1 MADEQEALE
10 EFTRKIQ
17 EAGGATDG
25 MIKNLKDAENSLG
38 NFSKRTVADVAKGVQ
53 SFSGSVINGSK
64 NFDAL
69 LPIVDALG
77 SAIAGVAGAM
87 PFIGVGAAKFVE
99 GATEASKFL
108 IGELGKQVGTFQS
121 VSKSGVIAAG
131 GMTAFSK
138 QAFGSRLTLQQFGRV
153 VTDNSKAL
161 AAMSGSAYDGVEAFS
176 QVSSKLSGDQGM
188 FARRLGMSAE
198 QIADMTAGFMK
209 QQTRLGRTQGRGA
222 EQLLGTTTTYIK
234 ELDLLSKITGE
245 NRQELQKQQEAT
257 LRETRFSAMVAGMK
271 EKEGK
276 KLLDFVSVISSS
288 SPRIAAGM
296 KDLLTAGTATTEEGR
311 QLMMLS
317 GGRARDIAKQLQTGA
332 IDQVT
337 ATKMLQDAIGPNL
350 ERFRGLSAILGDSNE
365 MTAGFAENLAFATR
379 ELTSYAELVEQS
391 NKQMDGA
398 DPLIVDM
405 TEAQKNIED
414 FAMNLNNVILEM
426 MPATGKIVNV
436 LTDGLA
442 KVSNM
447 VDTGFKVMNG
457 EITVMDAVFNEF
469 DGKKASP
476 KEYQEKARQEIKQKI
491 TQEVQQRKDA
501 ATKAGKDFT
510 AEDEA
515 KAKQYAINKVKNPY
529 RFRDGSMMDA
539 IDAVKSEFVQMA
551 KGGIANFPNTGAL
564 AMLHGTE
571 AVVPL
576 PDGRSIPISIN
587 TDEMAKAL
595 SPKGVAG
602 ANSSTLPSGITAEAL
617 TPAVATA
624 VNEVRAEANTLASAD
639 NELMQKQNNKLDEL
653 IRLMG
658 KQVYVSEQT
667 RSQLM

>member
-1 MADEQEALE
+1 MADEQQALE

-38 NFSKRTVADVAKGVQ
+38 NFAKKSVADVAKGVQ
-53 SFSGSVINGSK
+53 SFGGSVINGSK

-69 LPIVDALG
+69 LPVVDALG
-77 SAIAGVAGAM
+77 SAMAGLAGAI
-87 PFIGVGAAKFVE
+87 PLVGVGAAKFVE

-108 IGELGKQVGTFQS
+108 IGELGKQVGTFQE

-131 GMTAFSK
+131 GMTQFSK
-138 QAFGSRLTLQQFGRV
+138 QAFGSRLTLQQFSRV

-161 AAMSGSAYDGVEAFS
+161 AAMSGSAYDGVSAFS
-176 QVSSKLSGDQGM
+176 QVTSVLTDDQGM

-198 QIADMTAGFMK
+198 EINEMTAGFMK
-209 QQTRLGRTQGRGA
+209 QQTRLGRTQGRGT
-222 EQLLGTTTTYIK
+222 EELLGTTTTYIK

-271 EKEGK
+271 QEEGK
-276 KLLDFVSVISSS
+276 KLLDFVSVIGSS

-317 GGRARDIAKQLQTGA
+317 GGRARDIAKQLQSGA

-350 ERFRGLSAILGDSNE
+350 ERFRGLSMILGDSNE
-365 MTAGFAENLAFATR
+365 MTAGFAETLAFTTR

-391 NKQMDGA
+391 NKQMAGS
-398 DPLIVDM
+398 DPLILDM
-405 TEAQKNIED
+405 TTAQKNIED
-414 FAMNLNNVILEM
+414 FAMKLNDVILKM
-426 MPATGKIVNV
+426 MPATGEIVTV
-436 LTDGLA
+436 LTDGLK
-442 KVSNM
+442 KVTDM
-447 VDTGFKVMNG
+447 VDTGFKIAKG
-457 EITVMDAVFNEF
+457 EITVYDAVFNEVT
-469 DGKKASP
+469 GKATP
-476 KEYQEKARQEIKQKI
+476 AEYQEKARQQITQKI
-491 TQEVQQRKDA
+491 TQEIQQRKDA
-501 ATKAGKDFT
+501 AMKAGKDFT

-515 KAKQYAINKVKNPY
+515 KSKQYALNKVKNQY
-529 RFRDGSMMDA
+529 RFRDGDMIDA
-539 IDAVKSEFVQMA
+539 IDAVKGEFA
-551 KGGIANFPNTGAL
+551 RGGIANFPSNGAL

-595 SPKGVAG
+595 SPTGVAG
-602 ANSSTLPSGITAEAL
+602 ANSSTLPSGITADAL

-624 VNEVRAEANTLASAD
+624 VNEVQSEANTLASAD
-639 NELMQKQNNKLDEL
+639 NELMQKQNTKLDEL

>member
-1 MADEQEALE
+1 MADEQQALE

-38 NFSKRTVADVAKGVQ
+38 NFSKKTVADVAKGVQ

-69 LPIVDALG
+69 LPVVDALG
-77 SAIAGVAGAM
+77 SAIAGVAGAL
-87 PFIGVGAAKFVE
+87 PVFGLGAAKFVE

-131 GMTAFSK
+131 GMTQFSK

-161 AAMSGSAYDGVEAFS
+161 AAMSGSAYDGVTAFS
-176 QVSSKLSGDQGM
+176 EVTSVLTDDQGM

-198 QIADMTAGFMK
+198 EINEMTAGFMK
-209 QQTRLGRTQGRGA
+209 QQTRLGRTQGRGT
-222 EQLLGTTTTYIK
+222 EELLGTTTTYIK

-271 EKEGK
+271 EEEGK
-276 KLLDFVSVISSS
+276 KLLDFVSVIGSS

-317 GGRARDIAKQLQTGA
+317 GGRARDIAKQLQSGA

-337 ATKMLQDAIGPNL
+337 ATKMLQDAVGPNL

-391 NKQMDGA
+391 NKQMGGA

-405 TEAQKNIED
+405 TTAQKKIED
-414 FAMNLNNVILEM
+414 FAMNLNDIILKM
-426 MPATGKIVNV
+426 MPATGEIVAV
-436 LTDGLA
+436 LTDGLE
-442 KVSNM
+442 KVSDM
-447 VDTGFKVMNG
+447 VNTGFKIAKG
-457 EITVMDAVFNEF
+457 EITVYDAVFNKIIDKRA
-469 DGKKASP
+469 DGGPVTAGKPYIVGEEGPEMFMPKVAGDIIPNHLSMDPKKALAYADQRERQ
-476 KEYQEKARQEIKQKI
+476 KEVFEFG
-491 TQEVQQRKDA
+491 TQLGDTGNKTIVVLDDKKRERMNDYIHGTQSYSGQLTA
-501 ATKAGKDFT
+501 PMMGNTAG
-510 AEDEA
+510 
-515 KAKQYAINKVKNPY
+515 P
-529 RFRDGSMMDA
+529 SMSRVESGA
-539 IDAVKSEFVQMA
+539 N
-551 KGGIANFPNTGAL
+551 IANYLKTFE
-564 AMLHGTE
+564 TE
-571 AVVPL
+571 TARAKEQQI
-576 PDGRSIPISIN
+576 D
-587 TDEMAKAL
+587 KAL
-595 SPKGVAG
+595 EAELLSD
-602 ANSSTLPSGITAEAL
+602 TPSKTTEDKEQDRAL
-617 TPAVATA
+617 MAQQ
-624 VNEVRAEANTLASAD
+624 NT
-639 NELMQKQNNKLDEL
+639 KLDEL

>member
-1 MADEQEALE
+1 MADEQQALE
-10 EFTRKIQ
+10 EFTRKLQ

-25 MIKNLKDAENSLG
+25 MIKNLRDAENSLG
-38 NFSKRTVADVAKGVQ
+38 NFAKKSVTDVAKGVQ
-53 SFSGSVINGSK
+53 SFGGSVIKGSK

-69 LPIVDALG
+69 LPVVDALG
-77 SAIAGVAGAM
+77 SAMAGLAGAI
-87 PFIGVGAAKFVE
+87 PLVGVGAAKFVE

-108 IGELGKQVGTFQS
+108 IGELGKQVGTFQE

-131 GMTAFSK
+131 GMTQFSK

-161 AAMSGSAYDGVEAFS
+161 AAMSGSAYDGVSAFS
-176 QVSSKLSGDQGM
+176 EVTSVLTDDQGM

-198 QIADMTAGFMK
+198 EINEMTAGFMK
-209 QQTRLGRTQGRGA
+209 QQTRLGRTQGRGT

-271 EKEGK
+271 EEEGK
-276 KLLDFVSVISSS
+276 KLLDFVSVIGSS

-317 GGRARDIAKQLQTGA
+317 GGRARDIAKQLQSGA

-337 ATKMLQDAIGPNL
+337 ATKMLQDAVGPNI

-391 NKQMDGA
+391 NKQMAGSDK
-398 DPLIVDM
+398 LIVDM
-405 TEAQKNIED
+405 TTAQKNIED
-414 FAMNLNNVILEM
+414 FAMNLNKVILDL
-426 MPATGKIVNV
+426 MPATGEIVTV
-436 LTDGLA
+436 LTDGLK
-442 KVSNM
+442 KVTDM
-447 VDTGFKVMNG
+447 VDTGFKIAKG
-457 EITVMDAVFNEF
+457 EITVKEAVFNWLGVT
-469 DGKKASP
+469 GK
-476 KEYQEKARQEIKQKI
+476 
-491 TQEVQQRKDA
+491 
-501 ATKAGKDFT
+501 
-510 AEDEA
+510 
-515 KAKQYAINKVKNPY
+515 
-529 RFRDGSMMDA
+529 
-539 IDAVKSEFVQMA
+539 A
-551 KGGIANFPNTGAL
+551 KGGPVKAGEPYIVGEEGPEMFMPKVAGDIIPNHLSMDPKKAL
-564 AMLHGTE
+564 AYADQRERQLQLLTKGTQLGDTGDKAIIKIEEKTRKNINDYIHGTQSYSGSLT
-571 AVVPL
+571 A
-576 PDGRSIPISIN
+576 PIMGN
-587 TDEMAKAL
+587 TAGPKLSRAESGANITNYLKTFETETEKAKAQQIDKEL
-595 SPKGVAG
+595 EAELISDRPSKTTEDTALM
-602 ANSSTLPSGITAEAL
+602 AQQNS
-617 TPAVATA
+617 
-624 VNEVRAEANTLASAD
+624 
-639 NELMQKQNNKLDEL
+639 KLDEL

>member
-1 MADEQEALE
+1 MADEQQALE
-10 EFTRKIQ
+10 EFTRKLQ

-25 MIKNLKDAENSLG
+25 MIKNLRDAENSLG
-38 NFSKRTVADVAKGVQ
+38 NFAKKSVTDVAKGVQ
-53 SFSGSVINGSK
+53 SFGGSVIKGSK

-69 LPIVDALG
+69 LPVVDALG
-77 SAIAGVAGAM
+77 SAMAGLAGAI
-87 PFIGVGAAKFVE
+87 PLVGVGAAKFVE

-108 IGELGKQVGTFQS
+108 IGELGKQVGTFQN

-131 GMTAFSK
+131 GMTQFSK
-138 QAFGSRLTLQQFGRV
+138 QAFGSRLTLQQFGQV

-161 AAMSGSAYDGVEAFS
+161 AAMSGSAYDGVSAFS
-176 QVSSKLSGDQGM
+176 EVTSVLTDDQGM

-198 QIADMTAGFMK
+198 EINEMTAGFMK

-271 EKEGK
+271 EEEGK

-288 SPRIAAGM
+288 SPRFSAGM

-317 GGRARDIAKQLQTGA
+317 GGRAREIAQAYQSGSISITEATQQLQQA
-332 IDQVT
+332 V
-337 ATKMLQDAIGPNL
+337 GPNI

-379 ELTSYAELVEQS
+379 SIEEFGKVSEVQAQ
-391 NKQMDGA
+391 QMAGSDS
-398 DPLIVDM
+398 LIVDM
-405 TEAQKNIED
+405 TTAQKDIED
-414 FAMNLNNVILEM
+414 FAMNLNKVILEM
-426 MPATGKIVNV
+426 MPATGEIVKV
-436 LTDGLA
+436 LTDGLE

-447 VDTGFKVMNG
+447 VDTGFKIAKG
-457 EITVMDAVFNEF
+457 EITVKEAVFNEIT
-469 DGKKASP
+469 GK
-476 KEYQEKARQEIKQKI
+476 
-491 TQEVQQRKDA
+491 
-501 ATKAGKDFT
+501 
-510 AEDEA
+510 
-515 KAKQYAINKVKNPY
+515 
-529 RFRDGSMMDA
+529 
-539 IDAVKSEFVQMA
+539 A
-551 KGGIANFPNTGAL
+551 KGGPVKAGEPYIVGEEGPEMFMPKVAGDIIPNHLSMDPKKAL
-564 AMLHGTE
+564 AYADQRKRQQQVLTKGSQLGDTGDKAIIVIEEKTRKNINDYIHGTQSYSGSLT
-571 AVVPL
+571 A
-576 PDGRSIPISIN
+576 PIMGN
-587 TDEMAKAL
+587 TAGPKL
-595 SPKGVAG
+595 SRAESG
-602 ANSSTLPSGITAEAL
+602 ANITNYLKTFETETEKAKVQQIDKELEAELISDRPSKTTEDTA
-617 TPAVATA
+617 
-624 VNEVRAEANTLASAD
+624 
-639 NELMQKQNNKLDEL
+639 LMAQQNSKLDEL

>member
-1 MADEQEALE
+1 MADEQQALE
-10 EFTRKIQ
+10 EFIRQ
-17 EAGGATDG
+17 MQDAGGATAG
-25 MIKNLKDAENSLG
+25 MTKSLKDAENSLG
-38 NFSKRTVADVAKGVQ
+38 NFAKKSLADVAGSVK

-69 LPIVDALG
+69 LPVVDALG
-77 SAIAGVAGAM
+77 SAIAGVAGSF
-87 PFIGVGAAKFVE
+87 PVIGLGAAKFVE

-131 GMTAFSK
+131 GMTQFSK

-161 AAMSGSAYDGVEAFS
+161 AAMSGSAYDGVSAFS
-176 QVSSKLSGDQGM
+176 EVTSVLTDDQGM

-198 QIADMTAGFMK
+198 EINDMTAGFMK
-209 QQTRLGRTQGRGA
+209 QQTRLGRTQGRGT
-222 EQLLGTTTTYIK
+222 EELLGTTTTYIK

-271 EKEGK
+271 QEEGK
-276 KLLDFVSVISSS
+276 KLLDFVSVIGSS

-317 GGRARDIAKQLQTGA
+317 GGRARDIAKQLQSGA

-350 ERFRGLSAILGDSNE
+350 ERFRGLSSILGDSNE

-391 NKQMDGA
+391 NKQMGGA
-398 DPLIVDM
+398 DPLLVNM
-405 TEAQKNIED
+405 TTAQKNIED
-414 FAMNLNNVILEM
+414 FAMDLNNIILDM
-426 MPATGKIVNV
+426 MPATGEIVEV
-436 LTDGLA
+436 LTDGLK

-447 VDTGFKVMNG
+447 VDTGFKIAKG
-457 EITVMDAVFNEF
+457 EITVYDAVFKNVTGKANGGPVEAGTPYIVGEEGPEIF
-469 DGKKASP
+469 MPKGHGDIIPNHLSINPKQALAYADQRERQKEVFDYGSQMGDSGDKAIIKIDGKSRKNINDFIHGTQSYSGPLTSP
-476 KEYQEKARQEIKQKI
+476 MMGN
-491 TQEVQQRKDA
+491 T
-501 ATKAGKDFT
+501 AGPSFSR
-510 AEDEA
+510 A
-515 KAKQYAINKVKNPY
+515 QS
-529 RFRDGSMMDA
+529 GS
-539 IDAVKSEFVQMA
+539 
-551 KGGIANFPNTGAL
+551 GIASYLETFK
-564 AMLHGTE
+564 TE
-571 AVVPL
+571 TV
-576 PDGRSIPISIN
+576 
-587 TDEMAKAL
+587 KA
-595 SPKGVAG
+595 
-602 ANSSTLPSGITAEAL
+602 
-617 TPAVATA
+617 
-624 VNEVRAEANTLASAD
+624 NEQQIEKELE
-639 NELMQKQNNKLDEL
+639 NELLKEDSRENIENITYTRAQMEQQNKKLSEL
-653 IRLMG
+653 VRLMS